1 MKYQILMDS
10 CGEQTPDMK
19 AQGNIHSI
27 PLTLSVDDTDIIDN
41 ETFNQAD
48 FLRLVAQTDSCPK
61 SACPSPEEY
70 LNNFDTNAERI
81 YIVTLSGSL
90 SGSYNSA
97 CLAKSLYKEKNASAK
112 VHVFN
117 SRSASA
123 GETLISLLIMDCE
136 SAGKSFEE
144 TVAFVEAHISK
155 MNTIF
160 VLEDLSFLQR
170 NGRLT
175 GLKFVA
181 AKLLHILP
189 ILGATREGTIYQL
202 DQARGP
208 KKAMAKLAEHI
219 IESARKTNPNKIVI
233 AHCNCPER
241 ASLISAEFRK
251 VFPDTKIYVTDTRG
265 VSTLYAGN
273 QGIITSF

>member
-10 CGEQTPDMK
+10 CGEQTPNMIS
-19 AQGNIHSI
+19 QGNIISI
-27 PLTLSVDDTDIIDN
+27 PLTLQVGEIEIIDD
-41 ETFNQAD
+41 ETFDQSD
-48 FLRLVAQTDSCPK
+48 FLKIVAETEACPK

-70 LNNFDTNAERI
+70 LSKFDENAEHI
-81 YIVTLSGSL
+81 YLITLSGNL

-97 CLAKSLYKEKNASAK
+97 CLAKTLYKEKHPEAK

-123 GETLISLLIMDCE
+123 GETLISLLIMDSE
-136 SAGKSFEE
+136 AAGKSFEE
-144 TVAFVEAHISK
+144 TVTSVEAHIST

-181 AKLLHILP
+181 AKLLHVLP

-208 KKAMAKLAEHI
+208 KKAMAKLADHI
-219 IESARKTNPNKIVI
+219 LEAAKETRPQKIVI

-241 ASLISAEFRK
+241 AALISSEVHK
-251 VFPDTKIYVTDTRG
+251 QFPDINIYVTDTRG
-265 VSTLYAGN
+265 VSSLYAGN
-273 QGIITSF
+273 QGIITAF

>member
-10 CGEQTPDMK
+10 CGEKTPDM
-19 AQGNIHSI
+19 NSHENVFSI
-27 PLTLSVDDTDIIDN
+27 PLTLLIGKNETIDD
-41 ETFNQAD
+41 ETFNQES
-48 FLRLVAQTDSCPK
+48 FLKAVAATEECPK

-70 LNNFDTNAERI
+70 LSKFDENAERI
-81 YIVTLSGSL
+81 YIVTLSANL

-97 CLAKSLYKEKNASAK
+97 CLARSLYEEKHPEAK

-123 GETLISLLIMDCE
+123 GETLISLWIMDCE
-136 SAGKSFEE
+136 AAGKG
-144 TVAFVEAHISK
+144 FVETIDFVETHISS
-155 MNTIF
+155 METIF

-181 AKLLHILP
+181 ARLLHILP

-208 KKAMAKLAEHI
+208 KKAMSKLAEHI
-219 IESARKTNPNKIVI
+219 IGAAKKTNPNKMVI

-241 ASLISAEFRK
+241 AALISAEIRK
-251 VFPDTKIYVTDTRG
+251 TFPDIKIYVTDTRG

-273 QGIITSF
+273 RGIITAF